1 MVMEISCG
9 RRNERTRASRLTALL
24 LVCGN
29 ENKDISR
36 LDGFRNDILTGDWTL
51 TISELLSPSSLSANI
66 FFFFLLFPSFLRT
79 PLAFLLFLFP
89 LLAGLDRLLFL
100 NSRADLKGSAFS
112 SFSSPSPAHVKLAKT
127 ITVER
132 LTVRAA
138 NLEASKYPP
147 TQSKNIM
154 GKFFG
159 GRPQVSEI
167 LQDDTLDPLSA
178 ALEPPEGETIEEAQA
193 RRRLE
198 EEAKKKSMAID
209 EELNRQRLELKR
221 STDKYVRIMLLGQ
234 SESGKSTTLKNF
246 QLMSSAKYFSR
257 ERASWRAVIQFNVV
271 RSVRIMLDAIND
283 AYNGKLMRPPTPS
296 SEDNPGQNRKSRH
309 RKTPSIQLEPQII
322 TAVAIGDLD
331 QELLKI
337 RMRLLPLKQIE
348 AILLRKLTPAGSVE
362 FEATQF
368 ATPDRERKKRL
379 VEVAVPSTT
388 PWKSVFGKLIASARA
403 SMDSAADIDF
413 NDPNDPGFVLNA
425 CADDILRL
433 WEHPTV
439 RKLLEYQ
446 RTPLESMGGFFLDCI
461 HRVTSLRYVPTDDD
475 ILRARLKTL
484 GVSQHDFI
492 LNSGGNLVSNKW
504 RVYDVGGA
512 RSLRGERA

>member
-1 MVMEISCG
+1 
-9 RRNERTRASRLTALL
+9 
-24 LVCGN
+24 
-29 ENKDISR
+29 
-36 LDGFRNDILTGDWTL
+36 
-51 TISELLSPSSLSANI
+51 
-66 FFFFLLFPSFLRT
+66 
-79 PLAFLLFLFP
+79 
-89 LLAGLDRLLFL
+89 
-100 NSRADLKGSAFS
+100 
-112 SFSSPSPAHVKLAKT
+112 
-127 ITVER
+127 
-132 LTVRAA
+132 
-138 NLEASKYPP
+138 
-147 TQSKNIM
+147 M

-296 SEDNPGQNRKSRH
+296 SEDNPGQN
-309 RKTPSIQLEPQII
+309 P
-322 TAVAIGDLD
+322 VAIGDLD

-512 RSLRGERA
+512 RSLRAAWAPYFDDLNAIIFLAPLSAFDEVLEEDIRVNKLEDSILLWTHIVGLNILARTELILFLNKVDLFKAKIESGIQLGDYVLNYSGKGPNDVESTKNYLRKKFIGVLRQSPVQRTGSFSCHFTSMTQSKSAEQILCKVRDSVLRGMLEASSLL